1 MEGGWKTPPPQCY
14 NETKKP
20 SAYRVKRHSK
30 RIHSN
35 HTFNLIISSSVCQLE
50 FSNPRVA
57 SNDFTTHKGSHKKKD
72 DTAKATNFKNLLNFS
87 DNNNDSNEGV
97 LNMSRLHPVADLN
110 YPLYLSLIPSLHLN
124 YWILSPLF
132 QVN

>member
-1 MEGGWKTPPPQCY
+1 M
-14 NETKKP
+14 
-20 SAYRVKRHSK
+20 
-30 RIHSN
+30 HSN
-35 HTFNLIISSSVCQLE
+35 HTFNLFISSSVCQLE
-50 FSNPRVA
+50 FSNSRVA

-72 DTAKATNFKNLLNFS
+72 DTAKATNFKNLLNFP

-97 LNMSRLHPVADLN
+97 SNMSRLHPVSDLN
-110 YPLYLSLIPSLHLN
+110 DPLSLSLIPSLHLN